1 MRQELLETRNRDPFK
16 LLGVSAE
23 DKMTFYLLKW
33 VFNAIKQDSDDSDKI
48 LQGKPYVTKTEL
60 VQQLVKN

>member
-33 VFNAIKQDSDDSDKI
+33 VFNAIKQDSDDSDK
-48 LQGKPYVTKTEL
+48 LLHGKPYVTKTEL